1 MSTAAELVA
10 SKRFVL
16 LDFDGPICSVFG
28 GVSAAWVA
36 AELQRR
42 LGLTAEHSVE
52 TRDPFDILKLAAAEG
67 EREAEAA
74 ERELARLEVEAVASA
89 IPTDGAD
96 SVMHRL
102 TEAGH
107 TLAVVSNNSAAA
119 VSAYLY
125 DHDLDDYVRVIS
137 ARNDS
142 DPALLKPNPHLL
154 LRAMEQMGAKAE
166 ECVMVGDSVT
176 DIKAAGQAGIQAVAY
191 ANKPWKTDTLFEAK
205 PAHLVRTV
213 SELRE
218 HDHPKRQA

>member
-28 GVSAAWVA
+28 GVSAEWVA

-89 IPTDGAD
+89 IPTGGAD

-102 TEAGH
+102 VEAGH
-107 TLAVVSNNSAAA
+107 SLAVVSNNSVAA
-119 VSAYLY
+119 VSAYLHE
-125 DHDLDDYVRVIS
+125 HDLDDYVHVIS
-137 ARNDS
+137 ARDCSNA
-142 DPALLKPNPHLL
+142 ALLKPNPHLL
-154 LRAMEQMGAKAE
+154 RRAMAQLATDAD
-166 ECVMVGDSVT
+166 ECVMVGDST
-176 DIKAAGQAGIQAVAY
+176 ADLTAAHATNMTAIGY
-191 ANKPWKTDTLFEAK
+191 ANKPWKRKRLEALE
-205 PAHLVRTV
+205 ADFVISDLTA
-213 SELRE
+213 LL
-218 HDHPKRQA
+218 